1 MRILI
6 ADDDRR
12 NRTALEEFMKGYGSC
27 DLAADGME
35 AIDHVFES
43 VEMRKTY
50 DLLCL
55 DIMMP
60 KVDGLKVLKVV
71 RGLEEQYR
79 IPAANRA
86 KILMVTAIADVNVVD
101 QAFTLGCDAYAS
113 KPIDAE
119 KMQKVMAD
127 LGLEKE

>member
-1 MRILI
+1 MKILI

-12 NRTALEEFMKGYGSC
+12 NRMALEEFMKAYGSC

-35 AIDHVFES
+35 TIDHVLES
-43 VEMRKTY
+43 VEKRDPY

-79 IPAANRA
+79 IPEARRA

-101 QAFTLGCDAYAS
+101 QAFQLGCDAYAS
-113 KPIDAE
+113 KPLHTE
-119 KMQKVMAD
+119 KMLKVMAD
-127 LGLEKE
+127 LGLDKG